1 MGAGGSLVERPR
13 LHDDLRQR
21 SQGEGSHGHH
31 EDGSGHRRGGPQPRI
46 ASLRVRCI
54 GPGRPESLDDRAER
68 GAQPL
73 HHRIQVAKQ
82 GLDCLGI
89 PDQHPGQECRAGR
102 GEPGA
107 DPLQA
112 VSGRLD
118 QVRGGAQGATQDF
131 LVVMFALMH
140 HA

>member
-1 MGAGGSLVERPR
+1 V
-13 LHDDLRQR
+13 
-21 SQGEGSHGHH
+21 
-31 EDGSGHRRGGPQPRI
+31 RG
-46 ASLRVRCI
+46 I

-73 HHRIQVAKQ
+73 QEGLQVAKQ

-89 PDQHPGQECRAGR
+89 PDDHPGQEGRARR

-118 QVRGGAQGATQDF
+118 QVRGGAQGATQDL

-140 HA
+140 HASRSSTLRNADMARAVWLLTAPLLMPIIEAI